1 MALFKRIGF
10 FLLTNILVIATISIM
25 LDVLGVGAYVTAA
38 GLDVTSL
45 LVFCL
50 VWGLVGAFISLL
62 LSKQMAKWTMGVQV
76 VNPSTVSGVEGELVE
91 MVRRLSNTAR
101 IPMPEVGIYESPEI
115 NAFATGPTKKRSL
128 VAVSTG
134 LLNNMDRNEVEGVI
148 GHEISHI
155 SNGDMVTMVLIQGV
169 VNAFAM
175 FLSRIISYFV
185 STMVKEEMEY
195 LVRIVLTIVLD
206 IVFSI
211 LGSIVVAYFSRRRE
225 FAADLG
231 SAKIAGKARMI
242 AALQALQRTINAPA
256 DNRGEA
262 MASLKISTHKKGFLH
277 LFSTH
282 PSLEDRIAALEK
294 AAI

>member
-10 FLLTNILVIATISIM
+10 FLLTNILVIATISII
-25 LDVLGVGAYVTAA
+25 LNVLGVGPYVSAA
-38 GLDVTSL
+38 GLNVTYL
-45 LVFCL
+45 LIFCL
-50 VWGLVGAFISLL
+50 VWGLVGAFVSLL
-62 LSKQMAKWTMGVQV
+62 LSKQMAKWSMGVQII
-76 VNPSTVSGVEGELVE
+76 NPSAVGGAEGELVE

-195 LVRIVLTIVLD
+195 LVRFVLTILLD

-211 LGSIVVAYFSRRRE
+211 LGSIVVAYFSRHRE

-242 AALQALQRTINAPA
+242 AALKALQRTINAPA

-262 MASLKISTHKKGFLH
+262 IASLKISSHKKGFLH

-282 PSLEDRIAALEK
+282 PSLEDRIEALEK

>member
-10 FLLTNILVIATISIM
+10 FLLTNILVIATISII
-25 LDVLGVGAYVTAA
+25 LNVLGVGRYVTAA

-62 LSKQMAKWTMGVQV
+62 LSKQMAKWSMGVQII
-76 VNPSTVSGVEGELVE
+76 NPSAVGGAEGELVE

-242 AALQALQRTINAPA
+242 AALKALQRTINAPA

-262 MASLKISTHKKGFLH
+262 LASLKISTHKKGFLH

-282 PSLEDRIAALEK
+282 PSLEDRIEALEK

>member
-10 FLLTNILVIATISIM
+10 FLLTNILVIATISII
-25 LDVLGVGAYVTAA
+25 LTVLGVGPYVTAA

>member
-10 FLLTNILVIATISIM
+10 FLLTNILVIATISII
-25 LDVLGVGAYVTAA
+25 LNVLGVGAYVTAA

-206 IVFSI
+206 IVFSS